1 MSAAPH
7 ACHIHLRARVPAHL
21 GGEGDRWA
29 EGLPPQPNALV
40 VREGPLARPIL
51 HANATSESGFA
62 PRIRERA
69 HKEIGAMYSITC
81 KKTPAMGIDGSASR
95 SCFSSARVLLLPP
108 ATGRTA
114 CALIY

>member
-1 MSAAPH
+1 MHATYIYAH
-7 ACHIHLRARVPAHL
+7 ACPHIWEGRET
-21 GGEGDRWA
+21 GGRKA
-29 EGLPPQPNALV
+29 LPPQPNALV

-69 HKEIGAMYSITC
+69 HKEIGAIYSITC

-114 CALIY
+114 CALI